1 MLTPSILAKLDI
13 STLRILAERITK
25 DSVESMKKNDLT
37 QLILSHCKQ
46 QGIYYGL
53 DDLTVSAL
61 HDVYELIKTEEKEI
75 KTRASLIKHI
85 HSYMEENDD
94 LIEKLPNNIKAGIYQ
109 NLSGKKSK
117 KVTNKEVIEEATSTG
132 FANLLNKV
140 DVNTL
145 NEIVGK
151 FAQSGSYS
159 KKEIIAFL
167 IDDEEL

>member
-61 HDVYELIKTEEKEI
+61 HDIYELIKTEEKDV

-109 NLSGKKSK
+109 NLSERKVKK
-117 KVTNKEVIEEATSTG
+117 ATSTG
-132 FANLLNKV
+132 FANLLNRV